1 VISGRIRNLACSLG
15 ALFLVS
21 ALPVSA
27 GAAEA
32 EPAIGSYAWYW
43 ETQQSQAITDPTSGA
58 DVATIEAPNPFC
70 PSTTAGGPPEQAGA
84 CHPGRLPIEVQG
96 ADYET
101 PEKMSAVAFDLAL
114 VPIGSTVSKFKV
126 SFLEATDN
134 QSTPSNAEGKSLQAC
149 LINEFFGDGEAR
161 QYKEVPRHKCTK
173 GDPVAKRKA
182 VQVKTKDGKVE
193 RFQYSFDLTAFAKK
207 WVAGAPVA
215 AIMLM
220 PVQPKEADANP
231 GTDTNWRVVLDGPA
245 EEKGVATSLT
255 YKPPPEDALDALDDL
270 DDLDTIDD
278 TGSTDSFDT
287 GSTDSFD
294 SGGSD
299 VGSSDTSDTDLG
311 STDAA
316 EDPLA
321 TDLADGTEP
330 TATTGAGGIPGY
342 MWLALL
348 GGMIG
353 FFLFRSVVLESAAGI
368 RPDGVLS
375 QIRQINAS
383 KRGGAIELDET
394 TGLAAKLAPLSG
406 GLKRIGS
413 LKGKIPFLHRKG

>member
-1 VISGRIRNLACSLG
+1 VR
-15 ALFLVS
+15 
-21 ALPVSA
+21 
-27 GAAEA
+27 
-32 EPAIGSYAWYW
+32 
-43 ETQQSQAITDPTSGA
+43 
-58 DVATIEAPNPFC
+58 
-70 PSTTAGGPPEQAGA
+70 
-84 CHPGRLPIEVQG
+84 
-96 ADYET
+96 
-101 PEKMSAVAFDLAL
+101 
-114 VPIGSTVSKFKV
+114 
-126 SFLEATDN
+126 FLEAADN
-134 QSTPSNAEGKSLQAC
+134 QSQPMNAEGKSLQAC

-161 QYKEVPRHKCTK
+161 QYKEVPRHECTK

-193 RFQYSFDLTAFAKK
+193 RFQYSFDLTSFAKK

-215 AIMLM
+215 AIMLS

-231 GTDTNWRVVLDGPA
+231 STDTNWRVVLDGPA
-245 EEKGVATSLT
+245 EENGIVTSLT
-255 YKPPPEDALDALDDL
+255 YKPPPEDELDELDDL
-270 DDLDTIDD
+270 DDLDTLDD

-294 SGGSD
+294 SGSSD
-299 VGSSDTSDTDLG
+299 VGSSDTSGTDPLA
-311 STDAA
+311 TDAA

-321 TDLADGTEP
+321 TDLADETEA
-330 TATTGAGGIPGY
+330 TSTTGAGGIPGY
-342 MWLALL
+342 IWLALL

-368 RPDGVLS
+368 RPDGVLA

-413 LKGKIPFLHRKG
+413 LKNKIPFLHRKV